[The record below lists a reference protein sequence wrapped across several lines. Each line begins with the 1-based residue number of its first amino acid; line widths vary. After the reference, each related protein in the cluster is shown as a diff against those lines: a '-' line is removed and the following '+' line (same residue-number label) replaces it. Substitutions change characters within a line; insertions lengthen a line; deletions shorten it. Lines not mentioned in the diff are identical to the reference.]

1 MSMDRSFQ
9 WMDLIGTGAIGTVQL
24 MIMLYDMMV
33 KKKSATLWCLQN
45 TSSSTMLPKE
55 NEENKDR
62 VQMSGFRQRRQ
73 RSKKIFIINNVSQS

>member
-33 KKKSATLWCLQN
+33 KKKKCNTVVPPKYKFFYHAAKRKRRKQRQSA
-45 TSSSTMLPKE
+45 
-55 NEENKDR
+55 D
-62 VQMSGFRQRRQ
+62 VG
-73 RSKKIFIINNVSQS
+73 I

>member
-1 MSMDRSFQ
+1 MDRSFQ

-55 NEENKDR
+55 NKENKDR
-62 VQMSGFRQRRQ
+62 DSGKEDKEVRKH
-73 RSKKIFIINNVSQS
+73 SS